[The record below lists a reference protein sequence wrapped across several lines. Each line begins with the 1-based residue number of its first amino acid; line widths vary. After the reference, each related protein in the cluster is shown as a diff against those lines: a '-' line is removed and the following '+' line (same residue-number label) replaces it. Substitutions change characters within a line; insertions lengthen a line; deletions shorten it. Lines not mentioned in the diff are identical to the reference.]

1 MEQQLS
7 FSFSDPVEVVL
18 PCCKKCN
25 ELKTLRYSEKTG
37 KPYYVC
43 IPCEK
48 TRKRAGNK
56 KQKEEILKQRMV
68 DYLGS
73 KCNTCGYSYC
83 NDPLECHHIN
93 PLLKNKEMKLRPSYL
108 HSYTWEE
115 ITEELDKCICLCST
129 CHSEIHYHM
138 DECKDKPDEYY
149 WIQNSLEELKK
160 RMTTKAAKIITL
172 KPVKLSWY
180 QKIVQFCTSN
190 LV

>member
-1 MEQQLS
+1 MEQLS
-7 FSFSDPVEVVL
+7 FGFESAPL
-18 PCCKKCN
+18 PANIPDCKKCN
-25 ELKTLRYSEKTG
+25 EVKTLRYSEKTG

-48 TRKRAGNK
+48 NRKRAGNK
-56 KQKEEILKQRMV
+56 KRKEEVLKQRMV
-68 DYLGS
+68 DYLGG
-73 KCNTCGYSYC
+73 KCNTCGYNYC

-108 HSYTWEE
+108 HSCSWEE

-129 CHSEIHYHM
+129 CHSEIHHHM
-138 DECKDKPDEYY
+138 NESKNNPEEYY
-149 WIQNSLEELKK
+149 WIQDSLEELKK
-160 RMTTKAAKIITL
+160 RMTTKASEVIVL

-180 QKIVQFCTSN
+180 QKIVQFCTLN